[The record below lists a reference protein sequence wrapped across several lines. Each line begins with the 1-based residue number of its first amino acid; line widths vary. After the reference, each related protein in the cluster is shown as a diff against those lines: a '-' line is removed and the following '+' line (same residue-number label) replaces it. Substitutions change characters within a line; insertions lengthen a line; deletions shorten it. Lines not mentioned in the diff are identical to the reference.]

1 MRNAGGALMTRSKE
15 FVRDLQRRLT
25 ESSAN
30 RRYDWKDGLE
40 WKPERGERQ
49 SVDLVGQPQRSG
61 RLLLI
66 EVELRRGDPSSNVLK
81 IWLWKCRKKL
91 KNDFILFQAFSRYY
105 NKKNRTLIKRALF
118 LGDRMQKD
126 TERPAAIYI
135 PIKFRY
141 LPGKSAKTGGGARRH
156 RARYLAGRI
165 LREMRRLK
173 LA

>member
-1 MRNAGGALMTRSKE
+1 MTRSKE

-30 RRYDWKDGLE
+30 RRYDWKDGRE
-40 WKPERGERQ
+40 WKPKKGERQ
-49 SVDLVGQPQRSG
+49 AVDLVGQPLKG
-61 RLLLI
+61 GPVLLI

-81 IWLWKCRKKL
+81 IWIWKLHKKL
-91 KNDFILFQAFSRYY
+91 KKNFILFQAFSRYY
-105 NKKNRTLIKRALF
+105 NRKNHTLIKRATF
-118 LGDRMQKD
+118 LGERMEKD
-126 TERPAAIYI
+126 KDGAKAKYVS
-135 PIKFRY
+135 IKFDYR
-141 LPGKSAKTGGGARRH
+141 PGKSAKAGGGARRH